1 MRLKFRPMIQRM
13 GRPCHALP
21 WLGLMLSG
29 MAWGFEPVEFENG
42 AVLDVSAQL
51 SWTYMKRLSGPD
63 SLLMTPAD
71 PNTMNAD
78 DGNRTVGK
86 NGTISNRL
94 GAVVDVNLA
103 KDDYRAFVRL
113 SGVYDD
119 ALHHGNDN
127 HSQATFNSFAPSN
140 RYGSEVR
147 ELVGGRTRLLDA
159 YAQGRW
165 KLADDAAYPL
175 TVKVG
180 RQVLAWGEG
189 LYYTGIG
196 GSMNPQ
202 DGYKAQIPGTP
213 IKEMFLPSEQ
223 VSVSLGLGRQ
233 TTLMGYA
240 KWAFRETEVPPV
252 GSYFSYS
259 DIVGPGGGFM
269 RFMPGV
275 GGPGAGMLGAWRAPD
290 VGRHANGQWGLAVKH
305 QLTDATDVGFYHLRY
320 RELLGLPE
328 FNFTGQFWQLGD
340 GPLSMPALA
349 NLAPSSY
356 HLRYMGN
363 IHLTGASFS
372 TRLGETNVAGEI
384 AYRDGAPVLMSDIH
398 YRLARAKVVNAQV
411 SAIRLWGS
419 DFLDGLLNVDTAQ
432 LSGEIASSTVSRF
445 DIPASSGLPMAPAAL
460 LYDRNSLAYS
470 LGLSLKYIAVVPGW
484 DLSVPIDW
492 SHQLKGNPGM
502 QGWNSGLQGEND
514 RRFSVG
520 LSFSY
525 LQNLELGFKLA
536 HYLGKADLRPHSL
549 RTLVDRDFFAMT
561 ATYRF

>member
-1 MRLKFRPMIQRM
+1 MTMRRV
-13 GRPCHALP
+13 GRQWRIFPC
-21 WLGLMLSG
+21 LGLVFSG
-29 MAWGFEPVEFENG
+29 MAWGFEPVEFDNG
-42 AVLDVSAQL
+42 AVLDVSAQF
-51 SWTYMKRLSGPD
+51 SWINMKRLSGPNP
-63 SLLMTPAD
+63 LLMD
-71 PNTMNAD
+71 PTNSAAFNAD
-78 DGNRTVGK
+78 DGNRTVGRH
-86 NGTISNRL
+86 GTISNRL

-103 KDDYRAFVRL
+103 KDEYRAFARF
-113 SGVYDD
+113 SSVYDD
-119 ALHHGNDN
+119 ALHHGNAN
-127 HSQATFNSFAPSN
+127 HSPATFNAMTPSS
-140 RYGSEVR
+140 RYGTEVR

-165 KLADDAAYPL
+165 KLGDDAAYPL

-189 LYYTGIG
+189 LYFMGIG

-223 VSVSLGLGRQ
+223 VSATLGLGRQ
-233 TTLMGYA
+233 TMLTGYA

-252 GSYFSYS
+252 GSYFSSS
-259 DIVGPGGGFM
+259 DIVGPGGAFM

-290 VGRHANGQWGLAVKH
+290 VGRSPGGQWGVAVKH
-305 QLTDATDVGFYHLRY
+305 QLTDSTDFGLYHLRY

-328 FNFTGQFWQLGD
+328 FSFTGNFWQLGD
-340 GPLSMPALA
+340 GPVSMPFLA

-356 HLRYMGN
+356 RLRYMDD
-363 IHLTGASFS
+363 IRLTGASFS
-372 TRLGETNVAGEI
+372 TRIGETNVAGEV

-398 YRLARAKVVNAQV
+398 YGLARAKVVNTQV

-419 DFLDGLLNVDTAQ
+419 DFLDGWLGVDTAQ
-432 LSGEIASSTVSRF
+432 LAGEIATSTVKSF
-445 DIPASSGLPMAPAAL
+445 DTPASSGTPVGPARL
-460 LYDRNSLAYS
+460 LYDKHSLAYS
-470 LGLSLKYIAVVPGW
+470 IGLQVKYIAVIPGW
-484 DLSVPIDW
+484 DMAIPVDW

-514 RRFSVG
+514 RRFSLGVT
-520 LSFSY
+520 FSY
-525 LQNLELGFKLA
+525 QQNLELGIKLA
-536 HYLGKADLRPHSL
+536 HYLGKADLGTHAS
-549 RTLVDRDFFAMT
+549 RTLVDRDFLALM